1 MLDRKDKL
9 MKRRGEKF
17 GWIGGWLGGF
27 LWLGLLSAVWLL
39 KNKISNGMIGIA
51 VFVVSIIVIIITGPW
66 KHPNTKYWKLMLPIY
81 LLLFCSIALSIYLY
95 GGLESIGLKWTAFFL
110 VIPCFIPFVTTGNRT
125 WNSSAIQ
132 GNSPNKALQA
142 DAKKLHS

>member
-39 KNKISNGMIGIA
+39 QNKISNGMIGIA
-51 VFVVSIIVIIITGPW
+51 VFVVSIILIIITAPW
-66 KHPNTKYWKLMLPIY
+66 KHPDTKYWKLMLPIY
-81 LLLFCSIALSIYLY
+81 LLLFCSIALSIFLY

-142 DAKKLHS
+142 DAKKLHG

>member
-1 MLDRKDKL
+1 

-27 LWLGLLSAVWLL
+27 LWLGLLSGVWLFQ
-39 KNKISNGMIGIA
+39 NKISNGMIGMA
-51 VFVVSIIVIIITGPW
+51 VFVVAIIVIITAAPW

-95 GGLESIGLKWTAFFL
+95 GGIESIGLKWTAFFL
-110 VIPCFIPFVTTGNRT
+110 VIPCLIPFVTTGNRT

-132 GNSPNKALQA
+132 GNSPNKAN
-142 DAKKLHS
+142 

>member
-1 MLDRKDKL
+1 

-17 GWIGGWLGGF
+17 GWIGGWIGGF
-27 LWLGLLSAVWLL
+27 LWLGLLSAIWLFQ
-39 KNKISNGMIGIA
+39 NKISEGMIGIA
-51 VFVVSIIVIIITGPW
+51 VFIVAITVIMTTAPW

-81 LLLFCSIALSIYLY
+81 SLFFCSIVLSIYLY
-95 GGLESIGLKWTAFFL
+95 GGLESIGLKWTAFFW

-132 GNSPNKALQA
+132 GNSPNKAN
-142 DAKKLHS
+142 

>member
-1 MLDRKDKL
+1 

-27 LWLGLLSAVWLL
+27 LWLGLLSAVWLFQ
-39 KNKISNGMIGIA
+39 NKISNGMIGIA
-51 VFVVSIIVIIITGPW
+51 VFVVAIID
-66 KHPNTKYWKLMLPIY
+66 
-81 LLLFCSIALSIYLY
+81 

-110 VIPCFIPFVTTGNRT
+110 VIPCLIPFVTTGNRT

-132 GNSPNKALQA
+132 GNSPNKAN
-142 DAKKLHS
+142 

>member
-39 KNKISNGMIGIA
+39 QNKISNGMIGIA
-51 VFVVSIIVIIITGPW
+51 VFVVSIILIIITAPW
-66 KHPNTKYWKLMLPIY
+66 KHPDTKYWKLMLPIY
-81 LLLFCSIALSIYLY
+81 LLLFCSIALSIFLY

-142 DAKKLHS
+142 DAKNLHG